1 MANTKAT
8 TTSKNS
14 KQKKSAGQGG
24 PVWDWAAGHGP
35 VTGALSATTGA
46 FAVATTGA
54 ATGMP
59 PTWALAVGAAGA
71 IGHTAAGIRL
81 KNAGRTIA
89 ARASSWLIT
98 AGWTTWATAHG
109 PLTWQALGSLAVI
122 GTGMATA
129 TRSTNLYEEAREE
142 EAAAAEQRAV
152 ALELSA
158 ERRAIA
164 EEWVERIRRVCGIS
178 VRVLA
183 VEHWPTGTG
192 FTLDAELPGG
202 TTYDQI
208 STRAA
213 ALSADAHLPHGC
225 TAAAS
230 PGIHQG
236 RTLID
241 VATVNVLET
250 EVPYPSD
257 YAPLSLHTGIPWGY
271 RSNAE
276 QIQTYLREQCA
287 LVVGPTGSGKTNM
300 VHVIL
305 AGFARATDVLTFV
318 IDLNAGSAG
327 LSWVLPAL
335 NHHPAP
341 GERPMRPGID
351 WLAGTVKEAHV
362 MLDAVL
368 RIGKQRKIAYQ
379 GLMAKEDTDLLPI
392 GPSIPQIMLVI
403 DEGAE
408 ILTSTDK
415 VLKELAKK
423 ILEVIRMLRAMG
435 IRTVLTALGST
446 GAVLGN
452 LMIRREAKVRV
463 ALTGGEKEGMDLG
476 KLFPGTRGLKVDQAP
491 YKGSGFMGTPESPA
505 ALFKCW
511 RILPSQIREIV
522 AATSERHPTLDAVS
536 AKAAGDAYARRWD
549 ADRIA
554 WMHNPQPTPITPGAG
569 QGEEGR
575 RGLNLSA
582 LREDRPAAEQ
592 GQGAEAD
599 RLADAFM
606 REIDEQFGTT
616 PEPTPKRERPQRPGL
631 NLSALRED
639 RPAEPESSE
648 PSTSSTDA
656 VPPLLQQAYDAVT
669 AAGGRMHTADLATQL
684 GIDTTELGTELSRI
698 LRAVGVERP
707 GKGTVRAGNGES
719 RTGYL
724 AETLSEAIR
733 RYHNPQ

>member
-1 MANTKAT
+1 MTATEATMTK
-8 TTSKNS
+8 KNS
-14 KQKKSAGQGG
+14 SKKQQVEAVSG

-59 PTWALAVGAAGA
+59 PGWALTVGAAGA
-71 IGHTAAGIRL
+71 IGHTVAGIRL
-81 KNAGRTIA
+81 RNAGRTIA
-89 ARASSWLIT
+89 TRAASWLVG
-98 AGWTTWATAHG
+98 AGWTTWAMTNG
-109 PLTWQALGSLAVI
+109 PLTWAALGSLATI
-122 GTGMATA
+122 GVGIGAA

-142 EAAAAEQRAV
+142 EALVAEERQIAE
-152 ALELSA
+152 ALSA
-158 ERRAIA
+158 ERREIA
-164 EEWVERIRRVCGIS
+164 AEWIDRIQRVCGIT

-183 VEHWPTGTG
+183 VEKWETGTG

-202 TTYDQI
+202 TTYDRIAAQ
-208 STRAA
+208 AA

-225 TAAAS
+225 TATAT
-230 PGIHQG
+230 PGVHQG

-250 EVPYPSD
+250 EITYPAD

-305 AGFARATDVLTFV
+305 AGFARAVDVLTFV

-335 NHHPAP
+335 QHQPGE
-341 GERPMRPGID
+341 GERPLRPGID
-351 WLAGTVKEAHV
+351 WLAGTVEEAHR

-368 RIGKQRKIAYQ
+368 RIGKQRKISYQ
-379 GLMAKEDTDLLPI
+379 GLMAREDTDLLPI
-392 GPSIPQIMLVI
+392 GPKIPQIMLVI

-415 VLKELAKK
+415 TMKKLAAK

-463 ALTGGEKEGMDLG
+463 ALTGGEKEGMDLT
-476 KLFPGTRGLKVDQAP
+476 KLFPGSRGLKVEQAP
-491 YKGSGFMGTPESPA
+491 YKGSGFMATPESSA
-505 ALFKCW
+505 GLFKCW

-536 AKAAGDAYARRWD
+536 AQAAGEDYTQRWE

-554 WMHNPQPTPITPGAG
+554 WMRDSHRTTPGIPAG
-569 QGEEGR
+569 HETGGEPR

-582 LREDRPAAEQ
+582 LREQRTEHTGPQ
-592 GQGAEAD
+592 SEAD
-599 RLADAFM
+599 RLAEAF
-606 REIDEQFGTT
+606 RRQIDEQFGTT
-616 PEPTPKRERPQRPGL
+616 AEPTRPEPRAERELPPSERPGL

-639 RPAEPESSE
+639 RQSAPEPKPAADGRPEWLA
-648 PSTSSTDA
+648 DA
-656 VPPLLQQAYDAVT
+656 ITAIRDAG
-669 AAGGRMHTADLATQL
+669 AAGMKPSAVADHVGRSRQAVRDALKAAAER
-684 GIDTTELGTELSRI
+684 GELVYRD
-698 LRAVGVERP
+698 
-707 GKGTVRAGNGES
+707 NGPHS
-719 RTGYL
+719 VYVHPDH
-724 AETLSEAIR
+724 A
-733 RYHNPQ
+733 